1 MIDNVCWIVHREHEL
16 HPFLQA
22 AVQGKP
28 EFTSSD
34 QIILGNL
41 LFSSR
46 ELWPL
51 MLRMSANAMI
61 MSEPDSE
68 EKVMNGCRNLLE
80 YIHEKEMRE
89 LWKLP
94 PIVNVRKTLM
104 NNN

>member
-16 HPFLQA
+16 RPFLQA
-22 AVQGKP
+22 SIQGIP
-28 EFTSSD
+28 EFSSSD

-51 MLRMSANAMI
+51 MLRMSAVAVIIND
-61 MSEPDSE
+61 PDSE
-68 EKVMNGCRNLLE
+68 ESVLNGCRNLLH
-80 YIHEKEMRE
+80 YINEKEMRE

-94 PIVNVRKTLM
+94 PIVNVTIP
-104 NNN
+104 